1 MDINEEDEYEL
12 HFEEVEKQLNYNSYC
27 FSYSLDEKPN
37 DIFTDAKCIGVKHD
51 FNHFC
56 YETCSSLYL
65 VCDEAKQLYNM
76 ELCFKVFASN
86 KQFITYG
93 DIFKQCDLQMKM
105 FLDNFITEHKLNLN
119 YKELLCNHVFFEGLD
134 EEKLCGKVIYTLSC
148 GS

>member
-1 MDINEEDEYEL
+1 MDINEEDDMTALYDKEL
-12 HFEEVEKQLNYNSYC
+12 KDQNYNYDC
-27 FSYSLDEKPN
+27 FSYSLGKRPN
-37 DIFTDAKCIGVKHD
+37 YKFIDDNCMLIKHD

-56 YETCSSLYL
+56 YETCSSLNL

-105 FLDNFITEHKLNLN
+105 FLDNFIREHKLNLN

-134 EEKLCGKVIYTLSC
+134 EETICGKIIYTLSC